1 MNNLNTHQLT
11 MDKQD
16 VASHTNECY
25 SVIKRT
31 EALVHTTTWL
41 NLENIMLTE
50 KSQTKESTYCVIPFT

>member
-1 MNNLNTHQLT
+1 

-50 KSQTKESTYCVIPFT
+50 KSQTKESTYCVIPLT

>member
-1 MNNLNTHQLT
+1 

-16 VASHTNECY
+16 VAYHTNEYY

-31 EALVHTTTWL
+31 EVLVHTTTWL

-50 KSQTKESTYCVIPFT
+50 KSQTKESTYCVIPVT

>member
-1 MNNLNTHQLT
+1 MNNLNIHQLT

-16 VASHTNECY
+16 VAYHTNEYY

-31 EALVHTTTWL
+31 EVLVHTTTWL

-50 KSQTKESTYCVIPFT
+50 KSQTKESTYCVIPVT